1 MNILNSSYKI
11 NFKKISFEI
20 FLISLMED
28 IDTRNYVLI
37 PINYFIDCL
46 IYFIKKKI
54 EKTIY
59 IKLFYNQQ
67 SFPNQHYTYSLMC
80 IKFQIF
86 RRRLFF
92 KKITI

>member
-46 IYFIKKKI
+46 IYFIKKK
-54 EKTIY
+54 
-59 IKLFYNQQ
+59 
-67 SFPNQHYTYSLMC
+67 
-80 IKFQIF
+80 
-86 RRRLFF
+86 
-92 KKITI
+92 